1 MPAQDAAGVRGQVR
15 EHDLRDFS
23 ASHLMAAGATALEVR
38 DALGHANVRT
48 TVDHYLHQVQDR
60 AAELADRMPTLP
72 VPKSSNVTKITRN
85 TGSDF

>member
-1 MPAQDAAGVRGQVR
+1 
-15 EHDLRDFS
+15 
-23 ASHLMAAGATALEVR
+23 MAAGATALEVR